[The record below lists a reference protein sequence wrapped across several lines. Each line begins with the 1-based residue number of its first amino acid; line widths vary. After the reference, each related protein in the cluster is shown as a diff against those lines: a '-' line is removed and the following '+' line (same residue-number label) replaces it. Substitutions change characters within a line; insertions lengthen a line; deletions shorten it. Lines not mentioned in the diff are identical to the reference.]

1 MAAKARTDRVGKM
14 VAEVETL
21 AKRLRTDLRKR
32 VRAANLPQNLDK
44 MAAALRKRA
53 AGAAAQVEKY
63 VHEIRM
69 ELEKSVP
76 GRKPARSRAKAK
88 NG

>member
-1 MAAKARTDRVGKM
+1 MASKAQTNRVGKM

-21 AKRLRTDLRKR
+21 AKRLRADLRKR
-32 VRAANLPQNLDK
+32 VRAANLPRNLNK
-44 MAAALRKRA
+44 MAADLRRRA

-63 VHEIRM
+63 VHEIRI
-69 ELEKSVP
+69 ELESTP

-88 NG
+88 KR